1 MIGTKRWL
9 SEYGAIFLGG
19 LLTLFSPSM
28 VLAAKVVT
36 YYMTD
41 PQGTVIATTDSSG
54 AVLSTAD
61 YRPFGSQVVGAT
73 VDGPGFTGHVPD
85 SESEF
90 TYMQARYY
98 DQGTGR
104 FISPD
109 PLDLAAGSGFTFNR
123 FSYVANNPTSLID
136 PTGLFAEGMSGAEIN
151 CAVYHCEIIG
161 PGDTAR
167 AQRGIRAA
175 NMANSSLQ
183 SAGVAGTAFQ
193 KASSLVE
200 AWSDV
205 VVPIATRLQVEI
217 GSDVLFRTGLGYLAS
232 AAYSSGDRNTIDF
245 TFLRERQDLGKKG
258 EIHTHP
264 DNNGFSG
271 MTAVGMPFE
280 STPKPVGSNNHGDLP
295 RYFQRGLNGYVAL
308 PNGAIYGW
316 EYSGVRNRIDRS
328 GPEALGDS
336 VNTIRPAH

>member
-1 MIGTKRWL
+1 MIL
-9 SEYGAIFLGG
+9 VILAS
-19 LLTLFSPSM
+19 
-28 VLAAKVVT
+28 LAAPPIALASKAVT
-36 YYMTD
+36 YYVTD
-41 PQGTVIATTDSSG
+41 PQGTVLATTDSSG
-54 AVLSTAD
+54 TVVSTSD
-61 YRPFGSQVVGAT
+61 YRPFGSQVMGAL
-73 VDGPGFTGHVPD
+73 VPDLGFTGHMPD
-85 SESEF
+85 SEAEL

-98 DQGTGR
+98 DEAVGR

-109 PLDLAAGSGFTFNR
+109 PLDLASGSGFTFNR
-123 FSYVANNPTSLID
+123 FSYVANNPTTLID
-136 PTGLFAEGMSGAEIN
+136 PTGLFAQGMSSSEIN
-151 CAVYHCEIIG
+151 CEVYHCETTG
-161 PGDTAR
+161 PGDTER

-175 NMANSSLQ
+175 NMANSSLR
-183 SAGVAGTAFQ
+183 SAGIAGAAFGTA
-193 KASSLVE
+193 SMLVT

-245 TFLRERQDLGKKG
+245 TFLREHSDPRKQG

-264 DNNGFSG
+264 DNHGFSG

-280 STPKPVGSNNHGDLP
+280 STPRPVGSNNHGDLP

-316 EYSGVRNRIDRS
+316 EYSAVRNRIDRS

-336 VNTIRPAH
+336 VKTIRPGN